1 VRVQPKACEAQKLCV
16 IVRVSVYRLSV
27 KSKQP
32 CRAASKQDAVLLTH
46 HFGAPEQIFRVCTA
60 LLEHQFQCELE
71 VSRIAG
77 SSRLSK
83 RGIVDRVVSDLEVCV
98 VQNIEGLRAKLQLQR
113 LGKPKILEN

>member
-1 VRVQPKACEAQKLCV
+1 M
-16 IVRVSVYRLSV
+16 
-27 KSKQP
+27 P
-32 CRAASKQDAVLLTH
+32 CGISQDAVLLTS

-113 LGKPKILEN
+113 LGKLKILEN